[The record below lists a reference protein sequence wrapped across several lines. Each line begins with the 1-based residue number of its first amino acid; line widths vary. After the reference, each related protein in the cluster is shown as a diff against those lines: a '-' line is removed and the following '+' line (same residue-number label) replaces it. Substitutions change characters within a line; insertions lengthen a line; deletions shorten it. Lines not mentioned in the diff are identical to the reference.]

1 LLLTGLLAFGVADTL
16 DWIQLAQNAYVD
28 GGWLDLGWPL
38 ASLAIAGAALAGLS
52 PLSPTQSH
60 TLRGILPASLAVLT
74 AAIALQWGGE
84 GSLAFLPDSGPP
96 PYPSPWCA

>member
-1 LLLTGLLAFGVADTL
+1 MSMAVGWTSAGRSPAWPFAGV
-16 DWIQLAQNAYVD
+16 
-28 GGWLDLGWPL
+28 
-38 ASLAIAGAALAGLS
+38 ALAGLS

-60 TLRGILPASLAVLT
+60 SLRGILPASLAVLT